1 MHHPSTLQQGLKR
14 NSKVC
19 LAACCATNA
28 QLILP
33 KRGTMSLK
41 FSKDALVSHDMFF
54 FHFVQNA
61 LGETHKRFQ
70 QMNK

>member
-28 QLILP
+28 HTP
-33 KRGTMSLK
+33 KRGTMSLE

-61 LGETHKRFQ
+61 LGETQK
-70 QMNK
+70 